1 MKDSEVSVVSAASV
15 DSTLPCRRMSE
26 PSAISSGTG
35 TARKSSKREPK
46 KVGWMWLPS
55 GTILPH
61 LMANPGGESAT
72 SCLEDSH
79 VKTLVTRG
87 KGQESRKAREA
98 VCSSNSCESLAKYDL
113 KSSSWRT
120 YQQSIEEGSTLFLG
134 RFPKQGMMR
143 NGCIYEQVKSERIT
157 DGKDGSVWPLYPTP
171 QACDSAQGNVLNEEE
186 IYFLKSGKPR
196 KVSKQGVDGSV
207 GLARYVRI
215 QTWPTPRA
223 KESTES
229 LETIKA
235 RRERTGVGMMNLTA
249 AVQTWPTPN
258 CSDVFT
264 DNLKSSQQKEGSMH
278 SVNLSQKVMWPT
290 ANARDYKGGTQ
301 SMVGKCHLDSEVEFG
316 SGTQQTNV
324 PRLNPLWVEW
334 LMGFPKG
341 WTDLNASVTP
351 WFPYKGEQPGKC

>member
-1 MKDSEVSVVSAASV
+1 
-15 DSTLPCRRMSE
+15 
-26 PSAISSGTG
+26 
-35 TARKSSKREPK
+35 
-46 KVGWMWLPS
+46 
-55 GTILPH
+55 
-61 LMANPGGESAT
+61 
-72 SCLEDSH
+72 LEDSH
-79 VKTLVTRG
+79 AKTSAKQAKVKASS
-87 KGQESRKAREA
+87 KMKQEAAFSMRWYA
-98 VCSSNSCESLAKYDL
+98 LQLKYDL
-113 KSSSWRT
+113 AFCSWKT
-120 YQQSIEEGSTLFLG
+120 FQQSLG
-134 RFPKQGMMR
+134 GVLTSYSGNFIKRGMMR
-143 NGCIYEQVKSERIT
+143 NGSLYRLRRLERRINE
-157 DGKDGSVWPLYPTP
+157 KDGSVWLGTPTATMKKRSEKFRIGDGCERTPNPAEYAEEMYLTPSTIQISPKNGRYEKRKVYRESIGRHWVAGCLEEQIQTYPTP
-171 QACDSAQGNVLNEEE
+171 IAN
-186 IYFLKSGKPR
+186 
-196 KVSKQGVDGSV
+196 
-207 GLARYVRI
+207 
-215 QTWPTPRA
+215 
-223 KESTES
+223 ESTES

-235 RRERTGVGMMNLTA
+235 RRERTGSGMMNLTA

-351 WFPYKGEQPGKC
+351 WFPCKDEQPGKC